1 MNPGLV
7 VAALALA
14 VVVVP
19 GALAAPDLLD
29 VPESSYVEPVG
40 DAPTSQEM
48 VLWSQTL
55 RGIMPHSDDPFTHKL
70 VLGCTG
76 DALLY
81 SMNLYVPGDGYSIR
95 SDSIRLDG
103 VPLDHGGY
111 RQEGGIRTN
120 IMLNPV
126 GLGADAFPLVLSRT
140 GSLMIPVEVAG
151 GSAGATAVAD
161 ITYVSGSQA
170 TCSLGTF
177 DSARVGALFPLDI
190 GFGGF
195 GNIMLES
202 TRMGAADFNAYLGEA
217 GEDWTLE
224 LDIRN
229 TISED
234 VTAAADELASEGVRA
249 HLGPP
254 DASNLAALA
263 AHDPG
268 AAAISCCGT
277 SSFLEE
283 ADGVFRT
290 APSDRYLA
298 TEMARLMWH
307 NGIRILV
314 PVWTDDVWNN
324 GYRDDIA
331 EAFAGLGGTVDDGIM
346 QEAGSRLG
354 ELGAQIRDRVIS
366 LADAHGSETVAV
378 FSLPTDDMAF
388 LEAMSSQ
395 DGAETVRWFGTDYTA
410 RDARYLENPSISEFA
425 SETGYTALQVEGAG
439 ADLDATRQA
448 LAEATGRVATHDM
461 LAAYESAWIMG
472 LAIQQTQSTDPDR
485 LREAIPHV
493 ALRYQGTL
501 GQMMLDPNGDLLAPA
516 VEVWSVHDGEWVLA
530 GVMR

>member
-1 MNPGLV
+1 
-7 VAALALA
+7 
-14 VVVVP
+14 
-19 GALAAPDLLD
+19 
-29 VPESSYVEPVG
+29 
-40 DAPTSQEM
+40 
-48 VLWSQTL
+48 
-55 RGIMPHSDDPFTHKL
+55 
-70 VLGCTG
+70 
-76 DALLY
+76 
-81 SMNLYVPGDGYSIR
+81 MNLYVPGDGYSIR

-120 IMLNPV
+120 VVLDPV

-140 GSLMIPVEVAG
+140 GSLMIPIEVTG
-151 GSAGATAVAD
+151 GAAGATAVAD
-161 ITYVSGSQA
+161 ITYVSGSQT

-177 DSARVGALFPLDI
+177 DSARVGALFPLDL

-224 LDIRN
+224 LGIRN

-234 VTAAADELASEGVRA
+234 VTAAADKLAAEGVRA

-268 AAAISCCGT
+268 AVALSCCGT
-277 SSFLEE
+277 SSFLDE

-298 TEMARLMWH
+298 GELARLIWH
-307 NGIRILV
+307 NGIRVLV
-314 PVWTDDVWNN
+314 PVWTDDTWNN
-324 GYRDDIA
+324 SYRNDIA
-331 EAFAGLGGTVDDGIM
+331 EAFEDLGGTVDSGIM
-346 QEAGSRLG
+346 QESGNSLG
-354 ELGAQIRDRVIS
+354 ELGSQIRDRIIS
-366 LADAHGSETVAV
+366 LADAHGAEAVAV

-388 LEAMSSQ
+388 LEAMSFH

-410 RDARYLENPSISEFA
+410 RDARYLENSAISEFV
-425 SETGYTALQVEGAG
+425 SETGYTALQVEGTG
-439 ADLDATRQA
+439 SDSVRQA

-493 ALRYQGTL
+493 ALRHQGTL
-501 GQMMLDPNGDLLAPA
+501 GQMMLDSNGDLLVPA
-516 VEVWSVHDGEWVLA
+516 VEVWSIHDGKWVLA